1 MLRDAEGN
9 PYQVSRPKIK
19 KENKVDNKIDNIVK
33 FYGKDA
39 TIDPNAVLEQAIG
52 EYESLIIIGYDT
64 EGAMDIRAS
73 LNLKASEINW
83 LIDSFKQKL
92 VNGDYSEDDK

>member
-1 MLRDAEGN
+1 MNILRDAEGN

-19 KENKVDNKIDNIVK
+19 KENKVDNVVK

-39 TIDPNAVLEQAIG
+39 AIDPNAVLEQAIG

-64 EGAMDIRAS
+64 EGAMDISAR
-73 LNLKASEINW
+73 LNLKASDINW

-92 VNGDYSEDDK
+92 VNGDDSEDDK